1 MNILIVEDDA
11 IVADALAMTLEQTGY
26 FSLVAGSIHEALEEI
41 NINEFDAILLDLK
54 LPDGDGTRFARLVRA
69 KKDRQLIPILVV
81 SGNNS
86 VDDRIMALGAGAD
99 GYLGKPFDKHELLA
113 HLEAIIRR
121 ANGHS
126 SLQIKIGNL
135 EIDLHRKVVFVDGK
149 PVALTRKEFDIVN
162 LLGVRKG
169 AVLSKSSFINHL
181 YGGRDEPESKIVD
194 VFVCKLRHKLDQAGL
209 EGAVIQTVWGQG
221 HKLVETETNT
231 PVSVTH

>member
-11 IVADALAMTLEQTGY
+11 IVADALAMTLEHTGY
-26 FSLVAGSIHEALEEI
+26 FSVVAGSIHEALEEI

-86 VDDRIMALGAGAD
+86 VDDLIMALGAGTD

-121 ANGHS
+121 ANDHS

-209 EGAVIQTVWGQG
+209 EGAAIQTVWGQG
-221 HKLVETETNT
+221 HKLVKTETNT
-231 PVSVTH
+231 PSSMTH